1 MNLIKFKYRED
12 FGSEWYVQILNTGK
26 HVPKP
31 FKNWSLFQG
40 SVSWNDYPGMPYL
53 QITFGSN
60 GFFSIL
66 FWAYKF
72 GLDIDIISRTWRWD
86 HTEIVD
92 ENEVTENVQPADPWN
107 S

>member
-1 MNLIKFKYRED
+1 MDLIKFKYRED

-31 FKNWSLFQG
+31 FKNWSLIQA
-40 SVSWNDYPGMPYL
+40 SVSWNDFPGMPYL

-72 GLDIDIISRTWRWD
+72 GLDIDILSRTWRWD

-92 ENEVTENVQPADPWN
+92 ENEVKENVQPADPWY
-107 S
+107 